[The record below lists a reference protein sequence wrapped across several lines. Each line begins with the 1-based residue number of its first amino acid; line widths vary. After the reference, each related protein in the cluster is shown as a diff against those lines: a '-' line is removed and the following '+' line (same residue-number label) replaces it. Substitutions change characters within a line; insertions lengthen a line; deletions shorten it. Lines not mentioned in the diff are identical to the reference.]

1 MTRDEQLIKA
11 ALDMAATHARAA
23 FDARSTS
30 RKGHHS
36 LLDWTD
42 GYDEATRACAAA
54 IRAIAPADVLVEAM
68 KHLHDIINCGNCS
81 GSRQSAR
88 LALRALKGGS
98 ENGCRLVPGE

>member
-54 IRAIAPADVLVEAM
+54 IRAIAPADVLAKVGDERCTARAA
-68 KHLHDIINCGNCS
+68 I
-81 GSRQSAR
+81 QSDTPFN
-88 LALRALKGGS
+88 KM
-98 ENGCRLVPGE
+98 

>member
-54 IRAIAPADVLVEAM
+54 IRAIAPADVLAKAGTSSTELEPPRLMAM
-68 KHLHDIINCGNCS
+68 CGS
-81 GSRQSAR
+81 SSTM
-88 LALRALKGGS
+88 RA
-98 ENGCRLVPGE
+98 